1 MSKTKFMGDITNNV
15 LIVGAGS
22 VGALIGA
29 SLSKTGFKITFAGN
43 PASNYTKKL
52 KKRGLQLFYAD
63 GNKLQILPS
72 SRVRFVDTATDLN
85 EKFNIIIVAV
95 KSNNLIKVASYIKAH
110 STPNT
115 ILIHAQ
121 NGIPYWWFDSDRYL
135 ASLNKS
141 LGDRLSSRRYLN
153 TVDRN
158 GILQKNLGDR
168 IIVGCVVKA
177 PCQKS
182 AAGQI
187 QIRKPPRLVLGLTEN
202 SDRGLKHRATL
213 QSLCNSLS
221 QNGLTA
227 TYTDKIRAAVCNK
240 LAVNVTTNVL
250 SALTGRVIA
259 DLTANSHTNSLIQ
272 TVIAETNYIF
282 SFYGINS
289 EDLPT
294 EQAVYS
300 YIKAPG
306 SQSHLPSL
314 AQDLSQHKPGE
325 ISLITALVE
334 MAQIASLEVPTLS
347 SLSELLKL
355 CQTYSLKN
363 HNGRSHILTLDHP
376 SGYCTLTNDV
386 CQSNAVDKW
395 QMSNLLAYLVQ
406 VNVCA
411 LNRQLAAS

>member
-1 MSKTKFMGDITNNV
+1 MSKFMNDTTNNILV
-15 LIVGAGS
+15 VGAGS
-22 VGALIGA
+22 IGALIGA
-29 SLSKTGFKITFAGN
+29 SLIEAGYNVTFAGN
-43 PASNYTKKL
+43 PESNYTKQIKE
-52 KKRGLQLFYAD
+52 RGLELFYSD
-63 GNKLQILPS
+63 GKKVRILPS
-72 SRVRFVDTATDLN
+72 TKVRFVDTAEDLN

-110 STPNT
+110 STLDT
-115 ILIHAQ
+115 VLIHAQ
-121 NGIPYWWFDSDRYL
+121 NGIPYWWFNSDRYL
-135 ASLNKS
+135 GSL
-141 LGDRLSSRRYLN
+141 DRDLYDKLIDRRHLN

-158 GILQKNLGDR
+158 GILQRNLGDR
-168 IIVGCVVKA
+168 IIVGCIVKA

-187 QIRKPPRLVLGLTEN
+187 KVRKPPRLVLGLTQD
-202 SDRGLKHRATL
+202 SDRYQKHRATL

-272 TVIAETNYIF
+272 IVIGETNYIF
-282 SFYGINS
+282 SSYGINF

-294 EQAVYS
+294 ERAVYS

-314 AQDLSQHKPGE
+314 AQDLAQHKSGE
-325 ISLITALVE
+325 INLITALAE
-334 MAQIASLEVPTLS
+334 MAQIANLKVPTLS

-355 CQTYSLKN
+355 CQTYSLKSD
-363 HNGRSHILTLDHP
+363 NGRTHILTLDHP

-406 VNVCA
+406 VNVSA
-411 LNRQLAAS
+411 LNGQPAAS